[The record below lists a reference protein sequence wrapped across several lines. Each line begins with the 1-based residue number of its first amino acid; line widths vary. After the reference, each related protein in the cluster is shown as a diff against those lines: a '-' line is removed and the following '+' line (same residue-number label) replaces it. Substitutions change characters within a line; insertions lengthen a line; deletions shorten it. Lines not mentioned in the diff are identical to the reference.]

1 MRHAPARPSDELLD
15 VILENLPL
23 DCRDTDDAALDALR
37 ASTVDGLT
45 LLDDHRALQRAI
57 REAASEATADATLR
71 RRAPGS
77 CRTSRGSTTSLGYPA
92 GDRLIQVAARRA
104 LTAATRLGATA
115 YRASG
120 RRLAMHLPLREGDD
134 LGDVLEDI
142 RSEFMAGPAVE
153 VVASAWK
160 PGDRGEDLLAR
171 TRRALKGAPA

>member
-1 MRHAPARPSDELLD
+1 VRHAPTRPSDELID

-23 DCRDTDDAALDALR
+23 DRRDTDDAALDALR

-45 LLDDHRALQRAI
+45 LLDDQRALQRAV
-57 REAASEATADATLR
+57 REAANEATAAQRFAVVFLELR
-71 RRAPGS
+71 DLPRINE
-77 CRTSRGSTTSLGYPA
+77 SLGYPA

-120 RRLAMHLPLREGDD
+120 RRLAMHVPLREGDD

-142 RSEFMAGPAVE
+142 RSEFIAGPAVE